1 MKEIQSEKNNS
12 LYFRYC
18 LWSNK
23 LFAAFALLLAAITSL
38 LAHSTQGS
46 VQHAMTTCTRAL
58 RHFARTIVL
67 PKYAYLWMEQSTFV
81 KAFIDAI
88 TLCIPWIWSSYYLVR
103 YTYIGTLLLWIG
115 IMVFTVVCM
124 LIASFP
130 FVSGDVYNKTQ
141 DEFQKITGD
150 EASAFTLRVVSGLF
164 ILLIV
169 CYPFVGVRQQIVF
182 FCLTML
188 LFVARMCYL
197 LKLTQLRWQGVTD
210 IENMEENDEHG
221 IM

>member
-1 MKEIQSEKNNS
+1 MQEIQPGKNNS

-23 LFAAFALLLAAITSL
+23 VFAAFALLLAAITSS
-38 LAHSTQGS
+38 LARSTQGNAKR
-46 VQHAMTTCTRAL
+46 AMLTYNRAL

-67 PKYAYLWMEQSTFV
+67 PRYAYMWMERTTFV
-81 KAFIDAI
+81 KALIDAVTI
-88 TLCIPWIWSSYYLVR
+88 CIPWLWSSYYLVR
-103 YTYIGTLLLWIG
+103 YTSVESVLLWLGVMI
-115 IMVFTVVCM
+115 ISSVCM

-130 FVSGDVYNKTQ
+130 FVSGDVYNNTQ
-141 DEFQKITGD
+141 DEFQKITSN
-150 EASAFTLRVVSGLF
+150 EASAFTLRIVSGLF
-164 ILLIV
+164 ILLVV
-169 CYPFVGVRQQIVF
+169 CYPFIAGQQGIIF

-188 LFVARMCYL
+188 LFVARISYL
-197 LKLTQLRWQGVTD
+197 LKLTQLRWQGVAD